1 MKADTLAVM
10 QPYVFPY
17 VGYFNLIEAS
27 DCMVFYDDVHYIKR
41 GWINRNRILLNKA
54 EYLFTVPVEGASQNR
69 LILDT
74 RPLVTSQFVQKFM
87 ARIEGA
93 YKKAPH
99 YQAVLPLLNEWL
111 STDHENIAAMA
122 IDSIVRVYAY
132 LETDFLWKTSSVAS
146 PETAGLEKSDRLIA
160 ICRSLDCSTY
170 VNAANGQAL
179 YDRDYFRAKGV
190 ELKFVKPRLVE
201 YRQFGNEF
209 VPWLSILDVLM
220 FNDKQTVRSLISAYD
235 LC

>member
-1 MKADTLAVM
+1 
-10 QPYVFPY
+10 
-17 VGYFNLIEAS
+17 
-27 DCMVFYDDVHYIKR
+27 
-41 GWINRNRILLNKA
+41 
-54 EYLFTVPVEGASQNR
+54 
-69 LILDT
+69 
-74 RPLVTSQFVQKFM
+74 
-87 ARIEGA
+87 
-93 YKKAPH
+93 
-99 YQAVLPLLNEWL
+99 
-111 STDHENIAAMA
+111 MA

>member
-1 MKADTLAVM
+1 M
-10 QPYVFPY
+10 P
-17 VGYFNLIEAS
+17 
-27 DCMVFYDDVHYIKR
+27 
-41 GWINRNRILLNKA
+41 
-54 EYLFTVPVEGASQNR
+54 
-69 LILDT
+69 
-74 RPLVTSQFVQKFM
+74 TSK
-87 ARIEGA
+87 
-93 YKKAPH
+93 P
-99 YQAVLPLLNEWL
+99 
-111 STDHENIAAMA
+111 
-122 IDSIVRVYAY
+122 
-132 LETDFLWKTSSVAS
+132 TSSGRRHPSRVRKPRAS
-146 PETAGLEKSDRLIA
+146 EKSDRLIA